1 MKPAATL
8 KKPSLDTAAALR
20 FATQEAPQAAVKAS
34 ARGKARLASAGPQ
47 NAANAVS
54 KSGKRAFFAPEG
66 DRRLTIN
73 LRADLHKKLK
83 LMAVEQE
90 TTIGEIIEALVERDL
105 K

>member
-1 MKPAATL
+1 MKAAATI
-8 KKPSLDTAAALR
+8 KKPSLDTDAILR
-20 FATQEAPQAAVKAS
+20 FAEQKAPQAAVKAS
-34 ARGKARLASAGPQ
+34 ARGRARQATAGPQ
-47 NAANAVS
+47 NASNAVS

-83 LMAVEQE
+83 LKAVEQE